1 MHMGANADNDK
12 PKLVN
17 NSVKTNVLNL
27 KSEVN

>member
-1 MHMGANADNDK
+1 MGANADNDK
-12 PKLVN
+12 AKLVN

>member
-1 MHMGANADNDK
+1 MGANDDNDK
-12 PKLVN
+12 AKLVN